1 MTYETTSQESTSKW
15 GIGYDGN
22 TEFTRCFQ
30 NVDFRILNIKRE
42 WRILDLYCCD
52 RMDGMCTTK
61 GGSRTLGKANTLDF
75 TFSIRNEMFPSD
87 VFQ

>member
-1 MTYETTSQESTSKW
+1 MTYETASQESTSKW
-15 GIGYDGN
+15 GISYDGD

-30 NVDFRILNIKRE
+30 DVDFRILNIKRE
-42 WRILDLYCCD
+42 WRVLDLYCCD